1 MRITATYAIDARLA
15 VAARS
20 LRGSVTITAR
30 NDSGAGIDRLRL
42 NTVMGPL
49 GRLVLGAVTVDGR
62 TVKATRSGQTITVPL
77 GGVLPAGASATVVV
91 PFSATLR
98 STTGGS
104 TWLFTRANG
113 ITSMYRWV
121 PWISRTTA
129 FERPNFGDPF
139 VTPVSPR
146 ATLRFRTD
154 VPLKVVVNGRRTS
167 ISADGR
173 TTTWALANV
182 RDVVV
187 NAAPDYRTRIRDVG
201 DTSIRVHTRPG
212 QPSAAIMDAAVN
224 AVTKLEAKL
233 GPYPWPILRIVQSS
247 GGLGMEGPGVVW
259 IPAGVARSNLR
270 YLLMHE
276 IAHQWFYGLVGN
288 DQAREPFADE
298 AITDMVARYL
308 TGTRRGSRCTPGPS
322 TRRSTPTRPAATTSA
337 STSRAA
343 TSSTTP
349 GGRWAARRSSGPSA
363 ATSPTIAGSSCTP
376 GRCWMPS
383 TPRPR
388 WTSPVAG
395 EPGSRPCTEVARAVA
410 RCPAARS
417 PRHTRRRARLCRDL
431 RAVRDGHVDLL
442 RARAARRRRDGRPDR
457 ADDRADALGGR
468 GGGRRRAGVRVRDP
482 SPRASGLRLDRG
494 DRGLRRS
501 LRSRAGSRADRDAR
515 RAGDPPG
522 CRVPTSWSPGSRCPT
537 MARSRCTSGWGSSGS
552 GGSRRSAGS
561 AAAGTAWTGSRSSW
575 VRGRTSPRRWSRCR
589 ELAGTAALEAA
600 LAGLA

>member
-1 MRITATYAIDARLA
+1 MDAPHARGTFARLALSALVVAIVVALAPAPVSAISPHAAFVAGHDVAAGGTGALDAVSAITPGSVNRSSMRVSATYAVDARLA
-15 VAARS
+15 VAARI

-49 GRLVLGAVTVDGR
+49 GRLALGRVTVDGQA
-62 TVKATRSGQTITVPL
+62 VKATRSGQTITVPL
-77 GGVLPAGASATVVV
+77 GGILPAGASATVIV
-91 PFSATLR
+91 PFRATLR

-146 ATLRFRTD
+146 VTLRFRTD
-154 VPLKVVVNGRRTS
+154 VPVRVVVNGRRTS

-173 TTTWALANV
+173 TTTWALVNV

-187 NAAPDYRTRIRDVG
+187 NAAPDYRTRTRSVG

-212 QPSAAIMDAAVN
+212 QPSAAIMDAAAS
-224 AVTKLEAKL
+224 AVTRLEARL

-308 TGTRRGSRCTPGPS
+308 TGTRRGSRCTAG
-322 TRRSTPTRPAATTSA
+322 TLDK
-337 STSRAA
+337 
-343 TSSTTP
+343 
-349 GGRWAARRSSGPSA
+349 
-363 ATSPTIAGSSCTP
+363 TIYDYS
-376 GRCWMPS
+376 
-383 TPRPR
+383 
-388 WTSPVAG
+388 
-395 EPGSRPCTEVARAVA
+395 A
-410 RCPAARS
+410 RCYYERIYIQ
-417 PRHTRRRARLCRDL
+417 
-431 RAVRDGHVDLL
+431 GGNLL
-442 RARAARRRRDGRPDR
+442 D
-457 ADDRADALGGR
+457 
-468 GGGRRRAGVRVRDP
+468 
-482 SPRASGLRLDRG
+482 
-494 DRGLRRS
+494 
-501 LRSRAGSRADRDAR
+501 DAR
-515 RAGDPPG
+515 RK
-522 CRVPTSWSPGSRCPT
+522 
-537 MARSRCTSGWGSSGS
+537 M
-552 GGSRRSAGS
+552 
-561 AAAGTAWTGSRSSW
+561 
-575 VRGRTSPRRWSRCR
+575 
-589 ELAGTAALEAA
+589 GTAAFFGALRGYLADHRWQLTHTRTLLDALDAA
-600 LAGLA
+600 TPLDLARGWRARFPTLY